1 LLDLANGVL
10 LDWFWLLVLVVLD
23 TNKLYPAHTM
33 KNVDMHDFFLIPLTQ
48 MNSVA
53 IYVRSETLYNKE
65 ELQLSNVPPIPAST
79 FGTTSE

>member
-1 LLDLANGVL
+1 MEYYSIGFG
-10 LDWFWLLVLVVLD
+10 WFWLVVLVVFE
-23 TNKLYPAHTM
+23 TNKLYHAHTM
-33 KNVDMHDFFLIPLTQ
+33 RCVEIHDFFLIPLTQ
-48 MNSVA
+48 KNSVA

>member
-1 LLDLANGVL
+1 M
-10 LDWFWLLVLVVLD
+10 LVVLEE
-23 TNKLYPAHTM
+23 NKLCQADTM
-33 KNVDMHDFFLIPLTQ
+33 RCVKIHDFFLIPLTQ

-65 ELQLSNVPPIPAST
+65 ELQLSNVPPIPAFT